1 MKLQTDP
8 VLKIESKIA
17 RRRERIARWDT
28 EAGEV
33 EAFWT
38 GGPDYRAFCQGMA
51 RAAREK
57 KELGPVVCRIPV
69 QRTIDELRAVPGH
82 PATG

>member
-1 MKLQTDP
+1 MKRQTDP
-8 VLKIESKIA
+8 VLKIESRIA
-17 RRRERIARWDT
+17 RRRKRIARWDT

-57 KELGPVVCRIPV
+57 KEELEAKLKQLQGRQGRNGNGPVRS
-69 QRTIDELRAVPGH
+69 
-82 PATG
+82 